1 MKYRD
6 CEDHQ
11 LINVRLIVRNLKVL
25 NGRFATLWDSSAMC
39 IYDPALRDS
48 NSRAISLAR
57 AND

>member
-25 NGRFATLWDSSAMC
+25 NGCFATLWDSSAMC
-39 IYDPALRDS
+39 IHDPALRDS